1 MPRQPTGRPR
11 GRPKGSGELGEQMRL
26 TVRIPKGLYER
37 LEEYV
42 GRKHYPRGAPQLAVC
57 VREALEEYLDNKG
70 QTKNTPPVEN
80 RISRQTEKYISGQ
93 TSIVQ
98 ESIRESFRQ
107 TENVPDGLE
116 NNNRQTKKVLP
127 AGRQGG
133 RKRSE
138 LGERILALLSS
149 YPEGLSAEEIR
160 VYLKPEKP
168 IGDTLQGMVRTGKL
182 RGVGSGQ
189 QKQYCLAGEE

>member
-1 MPRQPTGRPR
+1 
-11 GRPKGSGELGEQMRL
+11 MRL

-37 LEEYV
+37 LEEYA
-42 GRKHYPRGAPQLAVC
+42 GRKHYTRGAPQLAVC
-57 VREALEEYLDNKG
+57 VREALEEYLANKG

-80 RISRQTEKYISGQ
+80 RIFRQTEKYISGQ

-149 YPEGLSAEEIR
+149 YPEGLRAEEMR
-160 VYLKPEKP
+160 VYLTPAKP

-189 QKQYCLAGEE
+189 QKKYCLA